1 MEQDDGMSSITSQ
14 AENISKTGHQIQL
27 TTPTTTSITQMDTVT
42 VEEPRV
48 ASNIGSSTVGAQ
60 QLSAGDLEALA
71 NFQEELDRMAQAPTQ
86 SENQEEEQGVVGVQE
101 GVTGKFN
108 LSTFFRVCFI
118 HKIILETNNQI

>member
-14 AENISKTGHQIQL
+14 AENMSKTGHQIQL
-27 TTPTTTSITQMDTVT
+27 TTPTTTPITHMDTVT
-42 VEEPRV
+42 VEEPRA

-86 SENQEEEQGVVGVQE
+86 TENQEEEQGVVGVQE

-108 LSTFFRVCFI
+108 SITFFSVCFI
-118 HKIILETNNQI
+118 HKIIIVTNNQI

>member
-27 TTPTTTSITQMDTVT
+27 TTPTTTPITQMDTVT

-71 NFQEELDRMAQAPTQ
+71 NFQEELDRMAQGPTQ

-108 LSTFFRVCFI
+108 SITFFRVCFI
-118 HKIILETNNQI
+118 YKIILETNNEM